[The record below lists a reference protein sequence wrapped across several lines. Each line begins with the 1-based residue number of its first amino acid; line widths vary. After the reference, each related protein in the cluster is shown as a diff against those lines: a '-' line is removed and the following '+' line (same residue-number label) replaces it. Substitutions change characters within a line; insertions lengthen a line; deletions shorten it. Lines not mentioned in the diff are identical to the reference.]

1 MILGGGLTGISTAVH
16 LRAPWLLFEREERL
30 GGHARTDERDGYR
43 FDKTGHW
50 LHLRDP
56 AVKKLV
62 DELLPGQMVPIARR
76 ARIFS
81 HGVLTRYP
89 YQANLYG
96 LPPEVIKE
104 CLLGVVEAQAGAGAG
119 RAGPAAGELRG
130 VLPRHFGAGI
140 SKHFMIPYNEK
151 LWGVHPR
158 EITAAWCSRFV
169 PLPNLEQVIAGAV
182 GAGPPEMGYNQSFL
196 YPKSGGIET
205 FTRALQTRMAAG
217 RVHTR
222 ASPDAVDWRRR
233 EVTVGGERF
242 KYRALVAT
250 IPLPELL
257 KRMTELPP
265 EIETAGRAPALHHAA
280 LPEHRR
286 ARAAAR
292 RLALD
297 LRARGAV
304 SVLPRERV
312 LDRDA
317 QHGPAGVRVDLRRDG
332 RPRADHRRGRARHAR
347 RRWRRRARSSDVND
361 VVFAEPKQIE
371 YAYVVF
377 DQHYYE
383 ATRVIFAFLEQN
395 AIHPRGR
402 YGAWTYNAME
412 DCVLAGREVAALID
426 STSTWERRRERSP
439 AQRRTSRSSS
449 PSTTRRGSCAGRCW
463 SWRRSCARFGWSYEL
478 LLCENGSRDRT
489 VEIGEELQVE
499 HPQVRMLSVG
509 EPNYGKAMKQG
520 ILRGARPAT

>member
-1 MILGGGLTGISTAVH
+1 MIRDAQTDPVVDPVGDPVVILGGGLTGISTAAH

-56 AVKKLV
+56 GIKKLV

-89 YQANLYG
+89 YQANLHG

-104 CLLGVVEAQAGAGAG
+104 CLLGVVEAKLGTAE
-119 RAGPAAGELRG
+119 AAD
-130 VLPRHFGAGI
+130 LPDNFEEYCLRHFGAGI

-151 LWGVHPR
+151 IWGVHPR
-158 EITAAWCSRFV
+158 EITAAWCARFV

-205 FTRALQTRMAAG
+205 FTRALLTRVAAD

-222 ASPDAVDWRRR
+222 SSPDAVDWRRR

-250 IPLPELL
+250 LPLPELL
-257 KRMTELPP
+257 RRMTDLPP
-265 EIETAGRAPALHHAA
+265 EIETQAARLRCTTLRYLNIGARGQPPADWHWIYVPEKRYPFYRVNVFSTAMPSMAPAGCSSICVEMADRGPIPDAAVRDTAAA
-280 LPEHRR
+280 LV
-286 ARAAAR
+286 AAG
-292 RLALD
+292 ALN
-297 LRARGAV
+297 
-304 SVLPRERV
+304 
-312 LDRDA
+312 
-317 QHGPAGVRVDLRRDG
+317 
-332 RPRADHRRGRARHAR
+332 
-347 RRWRRRARSSDVND
+347 DVND

-402 YGAWTYNAME
+402 YGSWTYNAME

-426 STSTWERRRERSP
+426 STES
-439 AQRRTSRSSS
+439 A
-449 PSTTRRGSCAGRCW
+449 A
-463 SWRRSCARFGWSYEL
+463 
-478 LLCENGSRDRT
+478 
-489 VEIGEELQVE
+489 
-499 HPQVRMLSVG
+499 
-509 EPNYGKAMKQG
+509 
-520 ILRGARPAT
+520 

>member
-1 MILGGGLTGISTAVH
+1 VTPDAQRGEPRTTASSVPVVILGGGLTGISTAVH
-16 LRAPWLLFEREERL
+16 LRAPWLLFEKEERL

-56 AVKKLV
+56 GVKQMV
-62 DELLPGQMVPIARR
+62 EELLPGQMVPIARR

-89 YQANLYG
+89 FQANLQG

-104 CLLGVVEAQAGAGAG
+104 CLLGVVEAKLTETA
-119 RAGPAAGELRG
+119 RATAAAAGEPDNFEEYCL
-130 VLPRHFGAGI
+130 RHFGAGI

-151 LWGVHPR
+151 IWGVHPR
-158 EITAAWCSRFV
+158 EITAAWCARFV

-205 FTRALQTRMAAG
+205 FTRALQTRMTAVGPDHPGG

-222 ASPDAVDWRRR
+222 TSPDAIDWRGRA
-233 EVTVGGERF
+233 VVAGGERIP
-242 KYRALVAT
+242 YRALVAT

-265 EIETAGRAPALHHAA
+265 EIEAQAARLRCTTLRYLNIGARGEPAADWHWIYVPERRYPFYRVNVFSTAMASMAPAGCASICVEMADRGAISDAVVRDTAAA
-280 LPEHRR
+280 LV
-286 ARAAAR
+286 AAG
-292 RLALD
+292 AL
-297 LRARGAV
+297 
-304 SVLPRERV
+304 
-312 LDRDA
+312 RDA
-317 QHGPAGVRVDLRRDG
+317 
-332 RPRADHRRGRARHAR
+332 
-347 RRWRRRARSSDVND
+347 SD

-377 DQHYYE
+377 DHHYYE
-383 ATRVIFAFLEQN
+383 ATRAIFAFLEDN
-395 AIHPRGR
+395 AIYPRGR

-412 DCVLAGREVAALID
+412 DCVLAGREVARLVD
-426 STSTWERRRERSP
+426 
-439 AQRRTSRSSS
+439 
-449 PSTTRRGSCAGRCW
+449 
-463 SWRRSCARFGWSYEL
+463 
-478 LLCENGSRDRT
+478 
-489 VEIGEELQVE
+489 
-499 HPQVRMLSVG
+499 
-509 EPNYGKAMKQG
+509 
-520 ILRGARPAT
+520 GAAP

>member
-1 MILGGGLTGISTAVH
+1 VNREAQTDPVVILGGGLTGISTALH

-56 AVKKLV
+56 AVKTLV

-89 YQANLYG
+89 YQANLHG

-104 CLLGVVEAQAGAGAG
+104 CLLGVVEAKLKDARGRVGSAGLRPADPVAGGSEPVAG
-119 RAGPAAGELRG
+119 SEVDVTPANFEDYCL
-130 VLPRHFGAGI
+130 RHFGAGI

-151 LWGVHPR
+151 IWGVHPR

-205 FTRALQTRMAAG
+205 FTRALLTRVAAD

-222 ASPDAVDWRRR
+222 SSPDAIDWRRR

-265 EIETAGRAPALHHAA
+265 EIETQAARLRCTTLRYLNIGARGQPPADWHWIYVPEKRYPFYRVNVFSTAMPSMAPAGCASICVEMADRGPIADATVRDTAAA
-280 LPEHRR
+280 LV
-286 ARAAAR
+286 AAG
-292 RLALD
+292 AL
-297 LRARGAV
+297 
-304 SVLPRERV
+304 
-312 LDRDA
+312 RDA
-317 QHGPAGVRVDLRRDG
+317 
-332 RPRADHRRGRARHAR
+332 
-347 RRWRRRARSSDVND
+347 ND
-361 VVFAEPKQIE
+361 VVFADAKQIE

-383 ATRVIFAFLEQN
+383 ATRAIFAFLEQN
-395 AIHPRGR
+395 GIYPRGR

-412 DCVLAGREVAALID
+412 DCVLAGREVAGVID
-426 STSTWERRRERSP
+426 S
-439 AQRRTSRSSS
+439 Q
-449 PSTTRRGSCAGRCW
+449 GSA
-463 SWRRSCARFGWSYEL
+463 
-478 LLCENGSRDRT
+478 
-489 VEIGEELQVE
+489 
-499 HPQVRMLSVG
+499 P
-509 EPNYGKAMKQG
+509 P
-520 ILRGARPAT
+520 